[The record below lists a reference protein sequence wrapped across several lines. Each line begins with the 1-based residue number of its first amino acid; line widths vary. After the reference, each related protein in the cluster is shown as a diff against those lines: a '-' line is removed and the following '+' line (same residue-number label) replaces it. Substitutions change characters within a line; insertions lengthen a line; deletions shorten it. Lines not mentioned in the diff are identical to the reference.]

1 MFSFKSVEN
10 FGLWLQPERL
20 TTLHGEQGIV
30 AHVQPVAI
38 TKNKPSATAGSMHW
52 EFGQLTPDAL
62 HLFRD
67 AHFPLQAFFRWHLER
82 IHPPKKTRLLL
93 VSSARSQGISGA
105 LWQQAFAPLALAGFA
120 HMQPADVL
128 VAAHVRQRKESVLLL
143 YCEDGL
149 AELRVVKAGQCVESL
164 QVGYGRY
171 IAREIRR
178 QFYQQHGIYLPLS
191 TAEQAWRSLTANPA
205 AQQVTLQGPQGS
217 QLLLQEELA
226 HIVER
231 AMAPLYEEVRLL
243 QDAYQLPRL
252 WLMGAQHTLEGLFPV
267 LEQTFRGKIDR
278 VHQPEDALMSAL
290 QLYLQGQ
297 SHPEGV

>member
-1 MFSFKSVEN
+1 MFSFKTVEH

-30 AHVQPVAI
+30 AHVQPVA
-38 TKNKPSATAGSMHW
+38 TAKSKVTNPSMGLW
-52 EFGQLTPDAL
+52 GFGELSADAL

-67 AHFPLQAFFRWHLER
+67 AHFPLLAFFRWHLER
-82 IHPPKKTRLLL
+82 VHPPKKTRLLL
-93 VSSARSQGISGA
+93 VSSVRSQGISGA

-128 VAAHVRQRKESVLLL
+128 VAAHVQQRKESVLLL

-149 AELRVVKAGQCVESL
+149 AELRVVQGGRCVESL

-171 IAREIRR
+171 VAREVRR

-191 TAEQAWRSLTANPA
+191 TAEQAWRTLTENPEV
-205 AQQVTLQGPQGS
+205 QQVTLQGPQGS
-217 QLLLQEELA
+217 QLLLQEELTLT
-226 HIVER
+226 VER

-243 QDAYQLPRL
+243 QEAYQLPRL

-278 VHQPEDALMSAL
+278 VHQPEDALISAL

>member
-1 MFSFKSVEN
+1 MFSFKAVEH

-20 TTLHGEQGIV
+20 TTLHGEQGVV
-30 AHVQPVAI
+30 AHVQPVA
-38 TKNKPSATAGSMHW
+38 TAKQKGSASSATHW
-52 EFGQLTPDAL
+52 DFGQLTPGAL

-67 AHFPLQAFFRWHLER
+67 SHFPLQAFFRWHLER

-93 VSSARSQGISGA
+93 VSSARNQGISGA

-128 VAAHVRQRKESVLLL
+128 VSAHVQQRKESVLLL

-149 AELRVVKAGQCVESL
+149 AELRVVKSGQCVERL

-171 IAREIRR
+171 VAREIRR

-191 TAEQAWRSLTANPA
+191 LAEQAWRTLTENPEM
-205 AQQVTLQGPQGS
+205 QQVTLQGPQGA

-226 HIVER
+226 QTVAR
-231 AMAPLYEEVRLL
+231 AMTPLYEEVRLL
-243 QDAYQLPRL
+243 QDAYELPRL

-267 LEQTFRGKIDR
+267 LEQTFQGKIDR

-290 QLYLQGQ
+290 QLYLQGP
-297 SHPEGV
+297 SHAEGL